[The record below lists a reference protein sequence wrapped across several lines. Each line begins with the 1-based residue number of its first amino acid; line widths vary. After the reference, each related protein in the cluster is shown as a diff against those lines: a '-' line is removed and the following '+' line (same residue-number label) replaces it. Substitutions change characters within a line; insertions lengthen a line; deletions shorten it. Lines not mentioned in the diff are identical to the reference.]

1 MSNDLISNTRK
12 NLREWDLGLHG
23 LNLFPL
29 VALFCLLG
37 LVKYDFDIHVRQGP
51 PDSEYS

>member
-29 VALFCLLG
+29 VALILFAWACE
-37 LVKYDFDIHVRQGP
+37 I
-51 PDSEYS
+51 